1 MNRRPLDEEALT
13 RALRALAE
21 AESRVDTPA
30 RVEAAVMARWDA
42 AHAARGR
49 TATRR
54 LVRTAGAMAA
64 GVTLVGA
71 VAIERELASGP
82 LALPHR
88 PPLSFEAPSMPRV
101 DAASEID
108 ALQSPITVG
117 PPLESNVEPSRSAV
131 VLVGQPISEDE
142 VVHVVRMRVTRAS
155 LRVFGVSAASPAEMV
170 DIDVVVGEDGVARG
184 VRLPL

>member
-1 MNRRPLDEEALT
+1 MNRRLQDEEALT

-21 AESRVDTPA
+21 AEAHVDTPA
-30 RVEAAVMARWDA
+30 RVETAVMARWDA

-49 TATRR
+49 TVTRR

-82 LALPHR
+82 LSLPHR
-88 PPLSFEAPSMPRV
+88 PPLEAPSMPRV

-117 PPLESNVEPSRSAV
+117 QPLQSSVEPSRSAV
-131 VLVGQPISEDE
+131 VLVGQPISADE

-155 LRVFGVSAASPAEMV
+155 LRAFGVSAASPAELV

-184 VRLPL
+184 VRVPL

>member
-21 AESRVDTPA
+21 AEARVDTPA
-30 RVEAAVMARWDA
+30 RVETAVMARWDA

-88 PPLSFEAPSMPRV
+88 PPLEVPSMPRV
-101 DAASEID
+101 DAASEIN
-108 ALQSPITVG
+108 ALQSSRKVG
-117 PPLESNVEPSRSAV
+117 PPSESSVEPSRSA
-131 VLVGQPISEDE
+131 DE

-184 VRLPL
+184 VRVPL

>member
-21 AESRVDTPA
+21 AEARVDTPA
-30 RVEAAVMARWDA
+30 RVETAVMARWDA

-54 LVRTAGAMAA
+54 LIRTAGAMAA

-88 PPLSFEAPSMPRV
+88 PPLEAPSMPRV
-101 DAASEID
+101 DAASEIS
-108 ALQSPITVG
+108 ALQSSRKVG
-117 PPLESNVEPSRSAV
+117 PPTESSVEPSRSAV
-131 VLVGQPISEDE
+131 VLVGQPISADE

-170 DIDVVVGEDGVARG
+170 DIDVVVGEDGGARG
-184 VRLPL
+184 VRVPL

>member
-21 AESRVDTPA
+21 AEARADTPV
-30 RVEAAVMARWDA
+30 RVETAVMARWDA

-71 VAIERELASGP
+71 AAIERELANGP
-82 LALPHR
+82 LTLPHR

-101 DAASEID
+101 DASSEIN
-108 ALQSPITVG
+108 ALQSPRRPT
-117 PPLESNVEPSRSAV
+117 ESSVEPSRSAV
-131 VLVGQPISEDE
+131 VLVGQPISEGE

-184 VRLPL
+184 VRVPL